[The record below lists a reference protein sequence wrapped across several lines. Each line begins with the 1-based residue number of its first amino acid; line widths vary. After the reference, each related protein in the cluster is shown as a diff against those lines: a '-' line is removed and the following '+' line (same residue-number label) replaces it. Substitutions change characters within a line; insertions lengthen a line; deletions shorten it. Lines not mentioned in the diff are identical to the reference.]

1 MDSYRDNPEPKLKP
15 FPTLFEEDEA
25 ERRLR
30 RRLQIMVGMVI
41 SVLSQDPDLTFDE
54 ASQMIQD
61 CRKAA
66 LAMFPGKELAFD
78 LIYRPRLERVIKER
92 FPSS

>member
-1 MDSYRDNPEPKLKP
+1 METNPNHPDSEPELS
-15 FPTLFEEDEA
+15 PTLEEDDA

-54 ASQMIQD
+54 AKQMIEE

-66 LAMFPGKELAFD
+66 LTMFPGKELAFD
-78 LIYRPRLERVIKER
+78 LIYRPRLERVMKER
-92 FPSS
+92 FPVR